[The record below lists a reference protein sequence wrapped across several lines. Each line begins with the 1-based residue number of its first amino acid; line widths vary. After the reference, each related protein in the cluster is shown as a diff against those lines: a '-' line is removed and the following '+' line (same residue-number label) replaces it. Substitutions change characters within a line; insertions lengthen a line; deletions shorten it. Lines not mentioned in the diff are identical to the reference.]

1 MVQDEGMT
9 IEEVKAKI
17 KTIVFETTNIDP
29 SEIADEASFVE
40 DLELD
45 SLTMLEIAVN
55 VDQEFGLD
63 FPEEE
68 MGKLKNVQVSAEL
81 VMAFLGKKAGAG
93 A

>member
-1 MVQDEGMT
+1 MD
-9 IEEVKAKI
+9 IAEVKAKI
-17 KTIVFETTNIDP
+17 KEIVYQTTNIEP
-29 SEIADEASFVE
+29 SEIDDGSMFVE

-68 MGKLKNVQVSAEL
+68 MGKLTNVQVSAEL
-81 VMAFLGKKAGAG
+81 VMEYLAKKETAGA
-93 A
+93 